1 MRRSLQPPPHP
12 RRRCSTLL
20 RVVVP
25 FALILVGLG
34 LIFLGFGS
42 ELQAAVFA
50 GFALMGLGTLG
61 IVLFATRAGSFDWLE

>member
-1 MRRSLQPPPHP
+1 M
-12 RRRCSTLL
+12 
-20 RVVVP
+20 P

-42 ELQAAVFA
+42 ELRAAVFA

-61 IVLFATRAGSFDWLE
+61 VVLVATRAGSFDWLE